1 MKTKQKTRR
10 LVGMAALAAIIIILQ
25 VAVLIPL
32 GPFNITLTLVPLIIG
47 AILYGPVAGAVLGAV
62 FGIVVAIQVVFGA
75 QGPYAFMMFE
85 LLPVL
90 TLALCVVKGAIA
102 GWVAG
107 LIHKLL
113 ATLNKSKLGVIL
125 AAIACPI
132 VNTGIFAIGLFV
144 FYGQLTTVW
153 AVEEGFA
160 SIFTF
165 VMVFMIG
172 INFLVEFAINV
183 LLIPAVLRIIT
194 LVKRQFKN

>member
-1 MKTKQKTRR
+1 
-10 LVGMAALAAIIIILQ
+10 MAALAAIIIILQ

-90 TLALCVVKGAIA
+90 TLALCVVKGAVA

-107 LIHKLL
+107 LINKLL
-113 ATLNKSKLGVIL
+113 ASINKNKLGIIL
-125 AAIACPI
+125 ATLICPI
-132 VNTGIFAIGLFV
+132 VNTGIFALGLFI
-144 FYGQLTTVW
+144 FYGNLTSTW

-160 SIFTF
+160 SIFVF

-172 INFLVEFAINV
+172 LNFLVEFAINV
-183 LLIPAVLRIIT
+183 LLSPVVLRIIT
-194 LVKRQFKN
+194 LVKRQIAK